1 MAENKKPSQESVKL
15 IDLIEKKLT
24 IPAYQRPYKW
34 TEKNVITLLD
44 DIFEFVI
51 LKNKNY
57 RLGSVILHEE
67 GDDKHIVDGQQRLT
81 TISILLRCLSNQ
93 FDGLLL
99 KQNFKHKIS
108 KNNIVY
114 NQRVINQW
122 IGTKLRADENKKEFY
137 SKILDKCEFIIF
149 TVYHQDEA
157 FQLFDSQNSRGL
169 ALEPFDLLKAFH
181 LREMVYD
188 TEEERTICVERW
200 EKSIDNKTLKP
211 ILGNHLFRIRKWSK
225 NQSKYSFTKDDIDEF
240 KGVSLYQKQRYPYE
254 SPVRMLD
261 GLVDNSQN
269 NKFLRNLHIAQYYP
283 FSITMPII
291 NGKRFF
297 EYVDFY
303 IQQREKLFDL
313 DKEDLIKAEIP
324 EFVEFYEKNCLRYS
338 GSSRSGDEKVRN
350 MYENI
355 LFAFIDKFGYIDDFG
370 SYYKAFYKTVY
381 FIRCNKKRITTET
394 ILNCDEQKIFRIIN
408 DAVTPD
414 VLKSFQYKSYRITGD
429 LVKGIDNIKTFIE
442 NGK

>member
-93 FDGLLL
+93 FNGLLL

-114 NQRVINQW
+114 NQRIINQW

-137 SKILDKCEFIIF
+137 SKILNKCEFIIF

-240 KGVSLYQKQRYPYE
+240 KGISLYQKQRYPYE

>member
-93 FDGLLL
+93 FNGLLL

-114 NQRVINQW
+114 NQRIINQW

-137 SKILDKCEFIIF
+137 SKILNKCEFIIF

-240 KGVSLYQKQRYPYE
+240 KGISLYQKQRYPYE

-429 LVKGIDNIKTFIE
+429 LVKE
-442 NGK
+442 